1 MVDYKKELEAL
12 LDRLIAENG
21 SDLHL
26 SVGKPPIIRVSGFLI
41 PFVNKQ
47 SLTAEDTESFMDAFL
62 RPEDKKRFLANK
74 DIDFS
79 YDHRGKARFR
89 GNCFYQQGSIAISLR
104 LIPKR
109 IKTIAEL
116 NLPHVL
122 EYFTEKHQGFFL
134 VVGPMGHGKSTT
146 LASMIDL
153 INQTRAEH
161 IVTIEDPIEYVYEP
175 KLSVIE
181 QREVRIDAL
190 DFASAL
196 RSTFRQDA
204 NVILVGEM
212 RDLETIS
219 NAIIASDTGH
229 LVFSTLHTNSA
240 SQTINRIID
249 VFPPSQQDQIRI
261 QLASSLT
268 GIFSQ
273 RLIPRISGGL
283 VPAYELLINNSAVA
297 NLIREKRIH
306 EINTVIET
314 SSEQGMVD
322 MNRSLADLVRRGE
335 ITPQNAYLHSLNPK
349 ILEKLIK

>member
-1 MVDYKKELEAL
+1 MIDYKKEFESL

-26 SVGKPPIIRVSGFLI
+26 SVGKPPIIRISGFLV
-41 PFVNKQ
+41 PFVNK
-47 SLTAEDTESFMDAFL
+47 SALTPDDTEAFMELLL
-62 RPEDKKRFLANK
+62 RPDDKKVLMSNK
-74 DIDFS
+74 DVDFS
-79 YDHRGKARFR
+79 YDYKGRARFR
-89 GNCFYQQGSIAISLR
+89 GNCFFQQGSLALSLR
-104 LIPKR
+104 LIPRR
-109 IKTIAEL
+109 IRTLAEL
-116 NLPHVL
+116 NLPPIL
-122 EYFTEKHQGFFL
+122 QYFAEKQQGFFL

-146 LASMIDL
+146 LASMIEL

-161 IVTIEDPIEYVYEP
+161 ILTIEDPIEYVYEP

-181 QREVRIDAL
+181 QREVRIDTP
-190 DFASAL
+190 DFATAL
-196 RSTFRQDA
+196 RSAFRQDA

-249 VFPPSQQDQIRI
+249 VFPSNQQDQIRI

-283 VPAYELLINNSAVA
+283 IPAYELLINNSAVA

-306 EINTVIET
+306 EINTIIET
-314 SSEQGMVD
+314 SSENGMID

-335 ITPQNAYLHSLNPK
+335 ITPQNAYMHSLNPK
-349 ILEKLIK
+349 VLEKLIK